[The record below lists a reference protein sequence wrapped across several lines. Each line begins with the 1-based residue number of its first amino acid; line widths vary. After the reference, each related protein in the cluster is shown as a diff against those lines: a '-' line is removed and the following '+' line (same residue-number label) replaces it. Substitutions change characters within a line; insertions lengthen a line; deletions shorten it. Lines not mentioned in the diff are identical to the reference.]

1 MELELVEAKGFEQQL
16 FAFHVA
22 EVVPIK
28 QLQLQPELLNYPI
41 EVLQWQ
47 ERVQEEEKVEGEA
60 EQKGHH
66 PGKGAQAFGYLL
78 ANSMAQQLKVKHVG
92 AEVYV
97 DEQDYQ
103 ADADHAH
110 SDVQH
115 CEEYVGYYPCI
126 NISDIET
133 TNKACYTYI
142 V

>member
-1 MELELVEAKGFEQQL
+1 VDAVEMELELVEAKGFEQQL

-66 PGKGAQAFGYLL
+66 PGKGALAFGYLL
-78 ANSMAQQLKVKHVG
+78 ANSMAQ
-92 AEVYV
+92 
-97 DEQDYQ
+97 
-103 ADADHAH
+103 
-110 SDVQH
+110 
-115 CEEYVGYYPCI
+115 
-126 NISDIET
+126 
-133 TNKACYTYI
+133 
-142 V
+142 